1 MTGLESSSSSPSSR
15 VGSGRATPNLC
26 AYLSRSRIRVFD
38 GTRQCVGVLA
48 KGHAGE
54 TDRFEP
60 INAILINLR
69 EKEETIEL
77 HYVKNVTKSI
87 MFGFNNFFSLKR
99 VFSHLNRSKV
109 IGIIDRSKVLRICRY
124 S

>member
-26 AYLSRSRIRVFD
+26 AYLSRSHVRVFD
-38 GTRQCVGVLA
+38 GTRQCIGMLA

-60 INAILINLR
+60 NNAIFINLH
-69 EKEETIEL
+69 EKEKMIEL
-77 HYVKNVTKSI
+77 HYVRNVTKST
-87 MFGFNNFFSLKR
+87 MFRSLNFFSLKS
-99 VFSHLNRSKV
+99 F
-109 IGIIDRSKVLRICRY
+109 
-124 S
+124 